1 MISFSTCSAHS
12 GCRIQVNSIFK
23 HVFRNQIQAFPL
35 HRFSESAELPVN
47 IRTKDFFKL
56 PGKCLC
62 ANPVPCLPRKKKDIC
77 LSWIDRLRQLRLRSG
92 ILLFLAI
99 LYLAVEV
106 GNKAPQRE
114 SQ

>member
-1 MISFSTCSAHS
+1 MLIC
-12 GCRIQVNSIFK
+12 
-23 HVFRNQIQAFPL
+23 
-35 HRFSESAELPVN
+35 
-47 IRTKDFFKL
+47 
-56 PGKCLC
+56 
-62 ANPVPCLPRKKKDIC
+62 NPVPCLPGKKKDIC

-92 ILLFLAI
+92 ILRFLAI